1 MVAKFPPCWN
11 DTVLDDRPLVYD
23 QLLRWHTQGN
33 CLRTQ
38 TVRNRLYVVAL
49 VAPVEIQAPMV
60 VKELLRVVAAQV
72 L

>member
-1 MVAKFPPCWN
+1 MVAKLPPCWN
-11 DTVLDDRPLVYD
+11 DTVLNDQPLVYD

-38 TVRNRLYVVAL
+38 TVGNRLYMVAL
-49 VAPVEIQAPMV
+49 VAPVEIQAAKV
-60 VKELLRVVAAQV
+60 VKELPCVVATQV